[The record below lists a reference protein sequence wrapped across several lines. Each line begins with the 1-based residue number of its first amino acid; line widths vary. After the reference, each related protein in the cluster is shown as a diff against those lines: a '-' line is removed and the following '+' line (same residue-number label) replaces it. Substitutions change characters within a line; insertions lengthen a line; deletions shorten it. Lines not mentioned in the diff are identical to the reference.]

1 MSTGI
6 KNGKDHTF
14 NICIIILFLLL
25 AVVPVVSS
33 SALKNDD
40 EKRRVI
46 VIDAGHG
53 GKDPGAL
60 GSMSREKDIT
70 LAIALKTGEYIQQNI
85 KNVTVIYT
93 RKDDST
99 VELRDR
105 PKVANKAN
113 ADLFISIHANW
124 AKSKSVMGAETY
136 VMGPAKD
143 QANLEVAM
151 NENSV
156 MLREADYLTKY
167 EGFDPKSSESYI
179 MFSLTQKVYQEQS
192 TDLATRIQKQF
203 RERVNRNDRDVK
215 QAGFW
220 VLFNTKMPSVLV
232 ETGFITNPSEE
243 KYLISKEGQNYLAS
257 SIYRACRDYLYSI
270 DSRSAISYPDQSIE
284 QDSDRNQV
292 KVQEQGPLQIQE
304 KEMKP
309 DTLKDGGQIPDDII
323 FMVQIKTSTGK
334 TEIKPDNFK
343 GLGDIVEINAPG
355 RFKYAS
361 GNFSDYSDAVNYRM
375 KMKTLFPDA
384 FVIAVQKNK
393 ILPLQQAL
401 EQIEKQKKVLDEKDL
416 K

>member
-6 KNGKDHTF
+6 INGKHHTF
-14 NICIIILFLLL
+14 NIYKVVLFFLFIT
-25 AVVPVVSS
+25 APTISS
-33 SALKNDD
+33 SASGIKN
-40 EKRRVI
+40 EKGRVI

-105 PKVANKAN
+105 PKIANKAN

-124 AKSKSVMGAETY
+124 ADSKKVMGAETY
-136 VMGPAKD
+136 IMGHAKD

-151 NENSV
+151 NENAV
-156 MLREADYLTKY
+156 MLLEDDYSTKY

-179 MFSLTQKVYQEQS
+179 MFSLTQKVFQDQS
-192 TDLATRIQKQF
+192 TDLATKIQKQF

-220 VLFNTKMPSVLV
+220 VLYNTRMPSVLV

-243 KYLISKEGQNYLAS
+243 KYLNSKEGQDYLAS
-257 SIYRACRDYLYSI
+257 SIFRACRDYLNEI
-270 DSRSAISYPDQSIE
+270 DSKSGISWE
-284 QDSDRNQV
+284 KNHDSDH
-292 KVQEQGPLQIQE
+292 KS
-304 KEMKP
+304 
-309 DTLKDGGQIPDDII
+309 DTLTKERSQAGEIS
-323 FMVQIKTSTGK
+323 FMVQITTSVSK
-334 TEIKPDNFK
+334 TEIKSENFK
-343 GLGDIVEINAPG
+343 GLTDITEINAQD
-355 RFKYAS
+355 RFKYAAGS
-361 GNFSDYSDAVNYRM
+361 FTDYSDAVNYR
-375 KMKTLFPDA
+375 KRIEAFYPDA
-384 FVIAVQKNK
+384 FVIAVKDNK

-401 EQIEKQKKVLDEKDL
+401 EQKRKKQKDY
-416 K
+416 